1 MTALNELI
9 IHFGLIGIAIVIFI
23 ESGFPFGFFLPG
35 DTLLF
40 AAGLLAAKGNFSI
53 GLAIF
58 VIFLAN
64 FAGVTI
70 GYWSGK
76 SLGKRWLK
84 GESRLLFRKE
94 YVERAEEFY
103 ERHGGKAIILGRFIP
118 AVRSFVPMV
127 AGVAG
132 MSYRKLMFYNAIG
145 AVLWACSV
153 TSIGY
158 FSGAWLEAHGINIE
172 LLIAPVILV
181 IIVISFMAP
190 LIHALR
196 DSKTRA
202 KLLQK
207 IKKNI
212 KK

>member
-1 MTALNELI
+1 MTALNDLI
-9 IHFGLIGIAIVIFI
+9 LNLGLIGIVIVIFI

-35 DTLLF
+35 DSLLF

-53 GLAIF
+53 SLAIF
-58 VIFLAN
+58 AIFLAN

-70 GYWSGK
+70 GYLTGK

-84 GESRLLFRKE
+84 KEDSLLFRHE
-94 YVERAEEFY
+94 YIEKATAFY

-132 MSYRKLMFYNAIG
+132 MPYKRLMIFNAIG
-145 AVLWACSV
+145 AILWASSV
-153 TSIGY
+153 TLVGY
-158 FSGAWLEAHGINIE
+158 YSGAWLERHGINIE
-172 LLIAPVILV
+172 ILVVPVILV
-181 IIVISFMAP
+181 IIVVSFSAP

-196 DSKTRA
+196 DPKTRA
-202 KLLQK
+202 RLLRKFGQK
-207 IKKNI
+207 
-212 KK
+212 